1 MNFLLFCLLGH
12 KSPEELREKLTLAI
26 RQKNRPTL
34 ERVINECVAAGFPE
48 LDSEINHARDVLLML
63 GGGRGG

>member
-1 MNFLLFCLLGH
+1 MFRLLGH
-12 KSPEELREKLTLAI
+12 KSAEELRGKLQVAI
-26 RQKNRPTL
+26 TQRNRPTL

-48 LDSEINHARDVLLML
+48 LDSDINHARDVLFML